1 MNYGTKLTVDDKI
14 RSLFQLDPVLPA
26 QYEDTFQRRFPLV
39 PEKTL
44 MLAVLEDAVTCLQ
57 RYAGARDGKSKQ
69 MFRDAENWFLAKEN
83 DWLFSFEGICSTFGW
98 DPTYI
103 RRGLLKGVERLLAP
117 APKGD
122 AESADKPAKKKCK
135 GRKVPL
141 AA

>member
-1 MNYGTKLTVDDKI
+1 MNYGTRLTVDDKI

-57 RYAGARDGKSKQ
+57 RYAGARSGKPKQ
-69 MFRDAENWFLAKEN
+69 FFQEAADWILEKDTE
-83 DWLFSFEGICSTFGW
+83 WLFSFEQICSTFGW
-98 DPTYI
+98 DPTYV
-103 RRGLLKGVERLLAP
+103 RRGLTKGIRVLP
-117 APKGD
+117 AQTPEGSDDTTTKKG
-122 AESADKPAKKKCK
+122 CK
-135 GRKVPL
+135 RRRVRF